1 MSISRNRLAAGVAFG
16 VAVLAASQA
25 SASAFYLQEQ
35 SVRGAGRAYSGE
47 VADTGVA
54 SLWWNPAAI
63 ARVERGEIYGGLHG
77 ILVNSDATN
86 NGSTITRPGQATTA
100 ISGDSR
106 ASNPLLNGLLPNLGG
121 AWRLNDKLVIGLST
135 AAPYNFTTK
144 YSSTSV
150 ARYDALKSRLTSVD
164 IQGTVAYR
172 VTDKLDLGVGLSA
185 EYMDANLTNALPQ
198 ISPLLA
204 DTGRQALTGDGWDY
218 GWSAGAQYHAA
229 PNLTFGASYRSK
241 IKHTLKG
248 QVDVSGLLSLL
259 AASNGSFDGEAEI
272 TTPWIATIGGRW
284 GVTPKTTLNASV
296 SRIGWSEFDA
306 IRVTR
311 AAGTTVI
318 PQDYKDITTIAV
330 GVDYQYS
337 PRLTLRGGVQKD
349 PTPTPDIGRTARVPD
364 GDRMMYSTGATWAA
378 KPNLKLDVAA
388 TYIDFADTAI
398 NRSDTFYAGT
408 AAATSTALKASATGS
423 AVVLSAGARFTF

>member
-1 MSISRNRLAAGVAFG
+1 MSFTRNRLAAGVALLT
-16 VAVLAASQA
+16 LAAATQA
-25 SASAFYLQEQ
+25 SASAFYIQEQ

-54 SLWWNPAAI
+54 SLWWNPASI
-63 ARVERGEIYGGLHG
+63 ARVERGEVYTGLHG
-77 ILVNSDATN
+77 ILINSEAAN
-86 NGSTITRPGQATTA
+86 NGSTITRPGQPTAA
-100 ISGDSR
+100 ISGQSR
-106 ASNPLLNGLLPNLGG
+106 ASNPLLNGLVPNLGG
-121 AWRLNDKLVIGLST
+121 AWRLNDKIVVGLST

-164 IQGTVAYR
+164 IQGTLAYR
-172 VTDKLDLGVGLSA
+172 LSDKLDLGVGLSA

-218 GWSAGAQYHAA
+218 GWSAGAQYH
-229 PNLTFGASYRSK
+229 PTSTLTFGASYRSK

-248 QVDVSGLLSLL
+248 NIDVSGLASLL

-284 GVTPKTTLNASV
+284 AVTPKTTLNASV
-296 SRIGWSEFDA
+296 NRIGWSEFDA

-311 AAGTTVI
+311 STGTTVI
-318 PQDYKDITTIAV
+318 PQNYKDVTTIAV

-337 PRLTLRGGVQKD
+337 PRLTLRAGVQKD
-349 PTPTPDIGRTARVPD
+349 PTPTPDVGRTARVPD

-378 KPNLKLDVAA
+378 KSNLKLDVAA
-388 TYIDFADTAI
+388 TYIDFDDSAI
-398 NRSDTFYAGT
+398 NRSDVFYAGT
-408 AAATSTALKASATGS
+408 AAATATALKANATGS
-423 AVVLSAGARFTF
+423 GVVLSAGARLTF